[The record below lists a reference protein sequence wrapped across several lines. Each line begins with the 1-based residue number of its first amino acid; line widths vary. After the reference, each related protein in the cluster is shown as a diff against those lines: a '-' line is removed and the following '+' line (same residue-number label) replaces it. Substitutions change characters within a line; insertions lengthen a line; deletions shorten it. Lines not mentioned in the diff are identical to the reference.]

1 MSTSDAPAV
10 SGIEISQVDAL
21 PRQQETSIHEPTVRP
36 WELELLISL
45 SLVFG
50 LMQLPAQVDPLFT
63 RLMPQVDGGM
73 RMAVMGGYQL
83 VKLPLYLMIAAF
95 LLHLAVRAYW
105 VGMIG
110 LEAVFPAG
118 VRWDALR
125 YGPVTKELQRE
136 RIGSLQPMID
146 RADRFGSIIFSTSFA
161 ILVTIFFSALL
172 SAVIGGIAFLVST
185 ALFGGEHLGRLFMAL
200 LGMALVPPIVVSAID
215 KSFGAKLPEGSR
227 GRRWLRLGALFGFY
241 TSGTFVMGP
250 VWLVLFSNLRRH
262 TVTAA
267 LWAVLLSL
275 FSFFIVKDV
284 LIANDAVSTDS
295 YAYLPEGAE
304 SRSLRHS
311 MYENLRP
318 ADGDYDSSPSIQ
330 ADVVTGPFL
339 KLFIPYSPVR
349 MNTAMRERCP
359 GLPVLGGTGLRM
371 PIMDDRVITDEAQA
385 RVLECWNQLQ
395 PVKLNGAAIRPA
407 FRFYTHP
414 QTQRRGIIAYIA
426 TDGMRRGENV
436 LEVGSV
442 PRTTGAPA
450 RRRESLKPYVIPF
463 WR

>member
-1 MSTSDAPAV
+1 MSTSDAAGL
-10 SGIEISQVDAL
+10 SGIQISQAAA
-21 PRQQETSIHEPTVRP
+21 PAPPETSVHEPTVRP

-73 RMAVMGGYQL
+73 RVAVMAGYQL

-118 VRWDALR
+118 VRWDELR

-146 RADRFGSIIFSTSFA
+146 RADRFGSIIFSTAFA
-161 ILVTIFFSALL
+161 ILVTLFVSGLVA
-172 SAVIGGIAFLVST
+172 AVTGGLAFLIST
-185 ALFGGEHLGRLFMAL
+185 VFLGGEHLFRVFMVL
-200 LGMALVPPIVVSAID
+200 TCLALVPPTASAAID
-215 KSFGAKLPEGSR
+215 KRFGAKLPEGSL
-227 GRRWLRLGALFGFY
+227 GRRLVRWGALLGLY
-241 TSGTFVMGP
+241 TGGTVVTGA

-284 LIANDAVSTDS
+284 LIANDAVSTDG
-295 YAYLPEGAE
+295 YAYLPEGIE

-311 MYENLRP
+311 VYENLRP
-318 ADGDYDSSPSIQ
+318 ADGDYDSAPSIQ

-339 KLFIPYSPVR
+339 KLFIPYSPTR
-349 MNTAMRERCP
+349 MNRAMKDRCP

-371 PIMDDRVITDEAQA
+371 PVMDDRVITDEAQA
-385 RVLECWNQLQ
+385 RVLECWSRLQ

-414 QTQRRGIIAYIA
+414 QTQRRGIIAYIP
-426 TDGMRRGENV
+426 TDRMPRGENV

-450 RRRESLKPYVIPF
+450 RRRASLKPYVIPF